1 MGAAAA
7 ASSSMV
13 TNDATRF
20 TCIEYVASQ
29 KNRRERERGQTHD
42 DILGFHIFFIF
53 FDEKKKKKEKKN
65 RRKKNTGEERR
76 KIFFVLGPFFS
87 SRPSFV
93 IPNINN
99 KIIEDH
105 PRKRAWCEKRCF
117 ENITETHT
125 SQIFR

>member
-42 DILGFHIFFIF
+42 DILGFHNFFIF
-53 FDEKKKKKEKKN
+53 FDEKKKKKKKH
-65 RRKKNTGEERR
+65 RRGGM
-76 KIFFVLGPFFS
+76 IFFSFVFWWEEDLFFS
-87 SRPSFV
+87 VLIS
-93 IPNINN
+93 
-99 KIIEDH
+99 K
-105 PRKRAWCEKRCF
+105 
-117 ENITETHT
+117 
-125 SQIFR
+125 